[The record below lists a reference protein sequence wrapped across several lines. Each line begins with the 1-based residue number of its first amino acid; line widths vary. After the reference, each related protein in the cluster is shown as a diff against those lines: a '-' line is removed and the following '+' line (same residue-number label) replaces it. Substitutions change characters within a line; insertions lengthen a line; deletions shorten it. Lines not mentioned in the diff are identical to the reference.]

1 MVSGQGIPT
10 TVGGLARIVVAKV
23 CRRFAAAAVLAVLS
37 TFLVAVAGAPAQARY
52 AAIVVDVEGGRV
64 LYGRNIDRRL
74 YPASLTKI
82 MTLYLTFEALDQ
94 GGLVMRQRLK
104 VSRRAAG
111 QTPTTLGLKRA
122 QTVTVEDMILA
133 VVTRSAND
141 AATVLAEAVAGTEV
155 QFAQLMTERA
165 RQLGMIR
172 TTFRNATGLPNRRQR
187 TSARDMAKLAM
198 ALIRKYPSYYRYF
211 STEQFTWGKQTHRNT
226 NQLLYSYAGTDGI
239 KTGYI
244 RASGF
249 NLVASAERGGHRL
262 IGVIFGGRTAR
273 SRDRRMV
280 QLLETGFNQ
289 IAALDATEMR
299 PADRPTA
306 PRLTP
311 PPPKPKP
318 WRPAVTQHL
327 PKPRPW
333 RSVITRPLPKPK
345 PWRGAQGQRKLA
357 PKPADPTGWSVQVG
371 VFHDL
376 ARAQRAAYRAAAA
389 SRILAKRRIRFDRR
403 ARDDGVVYRA
413 RLTGLNETEASQACR
428 SLRRRQMACVIVLPN
443 GDIRVELAR
452 H

>member
-1 MVSGQGIPT
+1 MILGQEIPT
-10 TVGGLARIVVAKV
+10 TASSLSRIVVAQV
-23 CRRFAAAAVLAVLS
+23 YHRLAAIAVLAVLA
-37 TFLVAVAGAPAQARY
+37 TFLVAIAGPPALARY
-52 AAIVVDVEGGRV
+52 AAIVVDADGGRV
-64 LYGRNIDRRL
+64 LYGRNIDHRL

-94 GGLVMRQRLK
+94 GRLKMHQPLK

-111 QTPTTLGLKRA
+111 QTPTTLGLKRG

-133 VVTRSAND
+133 VVIRSAND

-155 QFAQLMTERA
+155 RFAELMTERA

-187 TSARDMAKLAM
+187 TSASDMAKLAM
-198 ALIRKYPSYYRYF
+198 ALIRNYPSYYGYF
-211 STEQFTWGKQTHRNT
+211 STQRFTWGKRTHRNT
-226 NQLLYSYAGTDGI
+226 NQLLNSYAGTDGI

-249 NLVASAERGGHRL
+249 NLVASAERDGHRL

-273 SRDRRMV
+273 SRDRHMV

-289 IAALDATEMR
+289 IAALDAADMR
-299 PADRPTA
+299 PVGGPSA

-311 PPPKPKP
+311 PPPKRKP
-318 WRPAVTQHL
+318 WRPVVTQRL

-333 RSVITRPLPKPK
+333 RSVTTQPLPKPK
-345 PWRGAQGQRKLA
+345 PWRVAQGQRKPA
-357 PKPADPTGWSVQVG
+357 PKPANLTGWSVQVG

-403 ARDDGVVYRA
+403 ARDDGVVYHA
-413 RLTGLNETEASQACR
+413 RLTGLNETEARQACH